1 MNFKDTLKILKYHGL
16 LKGIKRI
23 KDEFFEIILFDF
35 YYNVKTRK
43 LKLQEEYNDKNF
55 TIGENKWYQ
64 PTYYSPLKK
73 ISIYLNKL
81 VQYEKNLIMFDLGT
95 GYGKPL
101 LILNNFIKKN
111 NFLIGVELD
120 KSFKKIFRHNVNK
133 YNENNWFIN
142 KKVEEIDYQKT
153 IDKLSLKDFVI
164 IVHNKNS
171 FSKEITKN
179 NLHVWRKLSFKLKK
193 KIYYIYSNPEFSEL
207 FTEELIFRTE
217 GWHKNYNIN
226 LYKL

>member
-1 MNFKDTLKILKYHGL
+1 MNFKDAINILKYHGL

-23 KDEFFEIILFDF
+23 KDEFFETILFDF
-35 YYNVKTRK
+35 YFNVKTRK

-55 TIGENKWYQ
+55 IIGEHKWYQ

-81 VQYEKNLIMFDLGT
+81 VQNEKNLIIFDLGT

-120 KSFKKIFRHNVNK
+120 KSFEKIFRYNVNK

-153 IDKLSLKDFVI
+153 IDKFSLKDFVI

-179 NLHVWRKLSFKLKK
+179 NLHVWRNLSFKLKK

-207 FTEELIFRTE
+207 FTEELIFSTE

>member
-1 MNFKDTLKILKYHGL
+1 MNFKDTLNILKYHGL
-16 LKGIKRI
+16 LNGIRRI

-35 YYNVKTRK
+35 YFKVTTCK
-43 LKLQEEYNDKNF
+43 LKLQEKYSNKNF
-55 TIGENKWYQ
+55 IIGEHKWYQ

-73 ISIYLNKL
+73 ISIYLNRL
-81 VQYEKNLIMFDLGT
+81 IQNEKNLIIFDLGT

-120 KSFKKIFRHNVNK
+120 KSFEKIFKNNINK
-133 YNENNWFIN
+133 YNKNNWFIN
-142 KKVEEIDYQKT
+142 KKVEEADYQKT
-153 IDKLSLKDFVI
+153 IYKFSLKDFVI

-179 NLHVWRKLSFKLKK
+179 NLNIWRNLSSKLNK
-193 KIYYIYSNPEFSEL
+193 KIYYIYSNPEFSDL
-207 FTEELIFRTE
+207 FTEELIFKTE